1 MTVSWSCMFLIPLNV
16 PKVVHQT
23 NVAKEW
29 HQTHLLLACEHSL
42 QEKASLPLT
51 HNLT

>member
-1 MTVSWSCMFLIPLNV
+1 MTVRLPGFLIAFNV

-29 HQTHLLLACEHSL
+29 HQTHLLLACE
-42 QEKASLPLT
+42 QEKTSLAPT
-51 HNLT
+51 HIT